1 VSLEQA
7 KADARRVATA
17 VAAIDPARY
26 QNYTAGVAD
35 LREATIGMFG
45 TGVRAPLLIL
55 LGGAGLL
62 LLIACANVATLLLAR
77 SVARARE
84 TAIRVALG
92 ASRRSLRSLLRR
104 GRVRAGRGCCWRCS
118 ERDPRSAS
126 WPPRPRPPR

>member
-1 VSLEQA
+1 MSLEQA

-35 LREATIGMFG
+35 LREMTIGMFG
-45 TGVRAPLLIL
+45 AGVRAPLLIL

-77 SVARARE
+77 LVVRARE

-92 ASRRSLRSLLRR
+92 ASRRQLALRYFAEGALVS
-104 GRVRAGRGCCWRCS
+104 VAGATAGV
-118 ERDPRSAS
+118 A
-126 WPPRPRPPR
+126 